1 MRYVDF
7 DNWWG
12 DILKNRT
19 NKVIDI
25 KTRRS
30 MVLSKRKTV
39 ERATTADLLNYL
51 AERDPSKS
59 IHITYYNNMWYIT
72 LLDNKES
79 LVALSDKNLST
90 LVENTVLSYL
100 KSRYDNPEV

>member
-1 MRYVDF
+1 MA
-7 DNWWG
+7 
-12 DILKNRT
+12 
-19 NKVIDI
+19 
-25 KTRRS
+25 
-30 MVLSKRKTV
+30 LSKRKTV

-51 AERDPSKS
+51 AERDPSLS
-59 IHITYYNNMWYIT
+59 IHITYYNNMWYINV
-72 LLDNKES
+72 LDNRES